1 MTNICRLIIPVDVND
16 ANPNRLRTLRQ
27 KMRVTKYH
35 RETARTAWI
44 AAGKPKSTVPVIIDI
59 IIRRGRTMDQG
70 NIWAG
75 LKHVIDG
82 IFKKAL
88 TPDDS
93 EKWLRLGR
101 IEQQTGGKWRYAPE
115 IEIVVAIA
123 EPQKA
128 LSEFLDAGA
137 GAGKGK
143 STKRLK

>member
-1 MTNICRLIIPVDVND
+1 MTTKSAPAAHICRLVVPVDVNE

-27 KMRVTKYH
+27 RMRVTKYH
-35 RETARTAWI
+35 RDTAHKVWLE
-44 AAGKPKSTVPVIIDI
+44 AGKPKSTVPVTIDV

-101 IEQQTGGKWRYAPE
+101 IEQETGGKWRYAPE
-115 IEIVVAIA
+115 IEIVVAVA
-123 EPQKA
+123 EA
-128 LSEFLDAGA
+128 ETGA
-137 GAGKGK
+137 G
-143 STKRLK
+143 